1 MDRASDYGS
10 EGCRFDSGRA
20 HQAISEFCIYPLS
33 LENLQWQSCFHNPTT
48 FVDMTVGGDTLNA
61 TQPVQTGQQRMGSL
75 DGFRG
80 IAIIAVLGFHLAES
94 WPSVP
99 RLIDPVS
106 KGGFIGVDMFFVLSG
121 FLITTLLLREHQDSG
136 KINFFRFFLRRKIR
150 LMPPL
155 LIFTLAAL
163 IWAIK
168 SGDNLY
174 VFGATVIYSI
184 FSVINW
190 ALITKIEQSPHLGI
204 IWSLSVEEQFYFLI
218 AVISLVHRW
227 LVSKISIDRFL
238 VCLSCSLIIWSFCAK
253 VLILH
258 GGGIED
264 TWIQLYFR
272 TDLRFD
278 SFFIG
283 VLASVYRKSKVEKPQ
298 KLINWTFAPSM
309 VFLGWYMWE
318 VDNGDSWNYQGGLT
332 AVAIASAFVIMAAS
346 YQGTFA
352 NKIFSMRILRSI
364 GLVSYSVYLIH
375 VLVFSALSPANL
387 NMNNKVRL
395 LLALMII
402 FGYAAIVYF
411 AVEKP
416 LSRVRARLHV
426 KPSGAK
432 NR

>member
-1 MDRASDYGS
+1 MPVGDD
-10 EGCRFDSGRA
+10 
-20 HQAISEFCIYPLS
+20 AI
-33 LENLQWQSCFHNPTT
+33 NT
-48 FVDMTVGGDTLNA
+48 
-61 TQPVQTGQQRMGSL
+61 TQPLLVNSQRMGSL

-99 RLIDPVS
+99 RVIDPVS

-121 FLITTLLLREHQDSG
+121 FLITALLLREHQETG
-136 KINFFRFFLRRKIR
+136 EINFFKFFLRREIR

-174 VFGATVIYSI
+174 VFGTTVFYSI

-190 ALITKIEQSPHLGI
+190 AIITKIEQSPHLGI

-227 LVSKISIDRFL
+227 LATKISIDRFL
-238 VCLSCSLIIWSFCAK
+238 VYLSCSLIIWSFCAK
-253 VLILH
+253 ISILLS
-258 GGGIED
+258 GGVED
-264 TWIQLYFR
+264 NWVQLYFR

-283 VLASVYRKSKVEKPQ
+283 ALASVYRKSKVEKPQ

-352 NKIFSMRILRSI
+352 NKIFSIRILRSI

-375 VLVFSALSPANL
+375 VLVFGALSPANL
-387 NMNNKVRL
+387 VMNNKVRL
-395 LLALMII
+395 LLALVII
-402 FGYAAIVYF
+402 FGYAVVVYF

-426 KPSGAK
+426 KPIGAK
-432 NR
+432 K